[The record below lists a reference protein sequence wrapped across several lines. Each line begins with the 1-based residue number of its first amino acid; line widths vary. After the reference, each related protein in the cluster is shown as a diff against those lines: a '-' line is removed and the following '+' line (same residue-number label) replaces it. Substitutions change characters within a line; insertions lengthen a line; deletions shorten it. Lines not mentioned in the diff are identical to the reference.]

1 MSIPESVIA
10 ALKAAVGPKGAI
22 QDPTVK
28 AAFLTEWRERYVGAT
43 PLIVMPASVEE
54 LVEVVKICAEAG
66 VPMVPQGGNT
76 GLVAGQIPHESSDQ
90 LLINLSRMNKIIAV
104 DAKDFSL
111 AVEAGA
117 TLAAVQDAAAEADR
131 LFPLSLASEGT
142 TQIGGLIATNAGG
155 VNVLRYGSMRAL
167 VLGLEAVLPDGRI
180 FDGMTSLHK
189 DNTGYDLKQLLV
201 GSEGTLGIVTKA
213 VLKLFPA
220 TRDRATAFLAVPDPA
235 AAVRLLGHLREA
247 SGDRLTALELMPRI
261 GLEMVL
267 AHIPGTRDPLAEASP
282 WYVLAEVGSPA
293 AGSDLAEV
301 LEGALADALAS
312 DLVTDGVVAKSD
324 AEHAALWK
332 LRHAMSEAQKPE
344 GGSIKHDV
352 SVAIARIPELIA
364 AGTRAAQKLIPGIRP
379 VPFGHLGD
387 GNIHFNFSQ
396 PKGMD
401 RDAYLAHWEE
411 LNRVIHD
418 IVVGLGGSISAEHG
432 IGRAK
437 RDEFLRLKDPVAVAM
452 MRAVKSA
459 LDPQGLMNPGKL
471 IGPSGTP

>member
-1 MSIPESVIA
+1 MTIPESA
-10 ALKAAVGPKGAI
+10 LSALKDAVGPKGVI
-22 QDPTVK
+22 QDPMVK

-43 PLIVMPASVEE
+43 PIIVMPATTEE
-54 LVEVVKICAEAG
+54 LVKVVTICADAG
-66 VPMVPQGGNT
+66 VAMVPQGGNT
-76 GLVAGQIPHESSDQ
+76 GLVAGQIPHESGNE

-104 DAKDFSL
+104 DADDFSL

-117 TLAAVQDAAAEADR
+117 TLAAVQEAAAGADR
-131 LFPLSLASEGT
+131 LFPLSLASEGSA
-142 TQIGGLIATNAGG
+142 QIGGLIASNAGG
-155 VNVLRYGSMRAL
+155 VNVLRYGSMRGL
-167 VLGLEAVLPDGRI
+167 VLGLEAVLPDGRV
-180 FDGMTSLHK
+180 FDGTTSLHK
-189 DNTGYDLKQLLV
+189 DNTGYDLKQLLI

-220 TRDRATAFLAVPDPA
+220 VRDRATAFLAVPDPA

-267 AHIPGTRDPLAEASP
+267 KHIPDTRDPLAAPSP
-282 WYVLAEVGSPA
+282 WYVLAEAGSPA
-293 AGSDLAEV
+293 AGSDLAQV
-301 LEGALADALAS
+301 LEAALADALT
-312 DLVTDGVVAKSD
+312 DGLVTDGVVAKSE

-352 SVAIARIPELIA
+352 SVAIARLPELIA
-364 AGTRAAQKLIPGIRP
+364 AGTQAAAELIPGIRP

-396 PKGMD
+396 PEGMD
-401 RDAYLAHWEE
+401 RDAYLARWEE

-418 IVVGLGGSISAEHG
+418 IVAGLGGSISAEHG

-437 RDEFLRLKDPVAVAM
+437 RDEFLRLKEPVALAM
-452 MRAVKSA
+452 MRAVKAA
-459 LDPQGLMNPGKL
+459 LDPQGLMNPDKL
-471 IGPSGTP
+471 IGPSETP